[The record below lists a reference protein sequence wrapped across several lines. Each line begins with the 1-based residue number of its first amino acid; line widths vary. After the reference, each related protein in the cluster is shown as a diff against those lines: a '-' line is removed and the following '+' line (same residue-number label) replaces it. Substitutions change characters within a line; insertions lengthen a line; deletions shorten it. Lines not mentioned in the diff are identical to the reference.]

1 METSRFQKSV
11 EFFLDNLFDIVTILV
26 AGYLVVRHQLKPF
39 APSDISELAT
49 WILAVLGLLAV
60 SGLWD
65 RNRRLRR
72 IERLSE
78 EVRDLVLHRLS
89 GKVLAGDFFFSAAR
103 LSDKTFSSTAT
114 ILLAGITLAR
124 TTREYMHVL
133 GQRLVAGAHIRII
146 VIDPTI
152 HSVMEVMVYRSMG
165 DTTPEY
171 WRARMQTV
179 STVIDAIANT
189 PGSTGKVEIGYLP
202 YIPSF
207 GLVMID
213 PEQPHG
219 TCFIELYHHRSAEP
233 NPTFELRASDDPFW
247 YKFFRNQ
254 YEILWKS
261 CRIEDAP
268 KQKKSI
274 PQR

>member
-1 METSRFQKSV
+1 MEASRFQKSV
-11 EFFLDNLFDIVTILV
+11 EFVLDNLFDIVTILV
-26 AGYLVVRHQLKPF
+26 AGYLVVRHQVKPF
-39 APSDISELAT
+39 MPSDIGELAT
-49 WILAVLGLLAV
+49 WILAVLGLIAV

-78 EVRDLVLHRLS
+78 EGRDLVLHRLS
-89 GKVLAGDFFFSAAR
+89 GKILAGDFFFSATQ
-103 LSDKTFSSTAT
+103 LSDKTFSSAAT

-146 VIDPTI
+146 IIDPTK
-152 HSVMEVMVYRSMG
+152 HSVMEVMASRSMG

-171 WRARMQTV
+171 WRTRMQTV
-179 STVIDAIANT
+179 IAVIDAIANT
-189 PGSTGKVEIGYLP
+189 PGSTGKVQIGYLP

-213 PEQPHG
+213 PDQPHG
-219 TCFIELYHHRSAEP
+219 SCFVELYHHRSAEP
-233 NPTFELRASDDPFW
+233 NPTFGLRVSDDPFW

-254 YEILWKS
+254 YEILWNS
-261 CRIEDAP
+261 CRIEDLP
-268 KQKKSI
+268 KQRESI
-274 PQR
+274 P